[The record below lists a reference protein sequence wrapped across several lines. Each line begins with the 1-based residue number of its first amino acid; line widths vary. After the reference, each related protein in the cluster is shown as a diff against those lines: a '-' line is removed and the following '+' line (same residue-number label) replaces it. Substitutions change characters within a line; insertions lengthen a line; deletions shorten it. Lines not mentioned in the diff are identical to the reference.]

1 METKIGKPPIN
12 HEMIQLALRKFF
24 DRGGKII
31 ETENPYGDTPVKQS
45 FSEKERKIID
55 PDPKAELKKNLFE
68 EENLFDQEMS
78 YEELHIAYPYTEH
91 DSSDIFLDADK
102 SL

>member
-1 METKIGKPPIN
+1 METKIDRPPIN

-45 FSEKERKIID
+45 FGGKELKII
-55 PDPKAELKKNLFE
+55 E
-68 EENLFDQEMS
+68 
-78 YEELHIAYPYTEH
+78 
-91 DSSDIFLDADK
+91 
-102 SL
+102 